1 MKSNSLRQISIIG
14 CALAASLTMYGRK
27 EISWVEKTHDFATF
41 HEDGGRVSV
50 DFKAVNTGDEPVR
63 ILSARS
69 TCGCTRPTY
78 DSHPVNPGDTALIKV
93 AYDPTGRPG
102 RFDKRIYV
110 DFDTDPS
117 RHTLHIKGTAIGNAS
132 SLDARYPIKVG
143 VVRLQKDILMM
154 GDMTKGAIKS
164 AYIECYNVSNDTITP
179 VLKSAPSYLH
189 LLTSPAHIAPGE
201 QGVLSAT
208 IYSVSVPS
216 YGLLTD
222 TIRID
227 MQQPEAQGQTL
238 TIPVT
243 AFINED
249 FSTLDDKALA
259 NAPVSS
265 LSVDKVDLGNINRS
279 AMQPVACTIYLTN
292 SGKNTLAVRRIYSS
306 DKDVKVSIDKDKV
319 KKGSKAAITVN
330 IPPETVRDK
339 EIINSSFMLI
349 TNDPSAPVRTVR
361 IVGMID

>member
-1 MKSNSLRQISIIG
+1 MKSKSIRQISIIC
-14 CALAASLTMYGRK
+14 CALAVSLTMYGRK

-41 HEDGGRVSV
+41 HEDGGRVAV
-50 DFKAVNTGDEPVR
+50 EFKAVNTGDEPVR

-78 DSHPVNPGDTALIKV
+78 NSRPVNPGDTAMIKV

-102 RFDKRIYV
+102 RFDKKIYV

-117 RHTLHIKGTAIGNAS
+117 RHTLHIKGTAIGNAA
-132 SLDARYPIKVG
+132 SLDARYPIKAG
-143 VVRLQKDILMM
+143 IVRLQKDILMM

-179 VLKSAPSYLH
+179 MLSFAPSYLH
-189 LLTSPAHIAPGE
+189 LMTSPAHIAPGE

-222 TIRID
+222 TIKID
-227 MQQPEAQGQTL
+227 LRQSENISQTL

-265 LSVDKVDLGNINRS
+265 LSVDKVDLGKIDRS
-279 AMQPVACTIYLTN
+279 VMQPVTCPVYLTN
-292 SGKNTLAVRRIYSS
+292 SGKNTLAIRRIYSP
-306 DKDVKVSIDKDKV
+306 DKGVKVSIDKDKV
-319 KKGSKAAITVN
+319 KKGGKAAITVT
-330 IPPETVRDK
+330 IPPETIRDK
-339 EIINSSFMLI
+339 EIINSSFVLI
-349 TNDPSAPVRTVR
+349 TNDPSVPVRNVR